1 MFRHG
6 GSQTCAVE
14 GAYAPRMPRQERRL
28 GTADQYHTDKER
40 RADNSYIWSCSIDKE
55 FHRRST
61 RKGLWGC
68 AFLVVFIASVYL
80 FMPASHG
87 MQKDI
92 WVPLIPIAVILV
104 IALPLL
110 YFQYTA
116 SDPHEQYLMNDEY
129 VKSGYGKSSIYS
141 EFKKIKKMKVTSGY
155 IELIGN
161 FSTNRIYVPAEDMD
175 FVRSYI
181 MQRLPADAEITNES

>member
-40 RADNSYIWSCSIDKE
+40 KKRMDRVTPRADNSYIWSCSIDKE

-68 AFLVVFIASVYL
+68 AFLVVTIEKAYL
-80 FMPASHG
+80 FMPASYG
-87 MQKDI
+87 MQTDI
-92 WVPLIPIAVILV
+92 LDPLTPTAVITTITRPKKGRKQNGQSHTEGRQFIYLV
-104 IALPLL
+104 L
-110 YFQYTA
+110 
-116 SDPHEQYLMNDEY
+116 
-129 VKSGYGKSSIYS
+129 
-141 EFKKIKKMKVTSGY
+141 
-155 IELIGN
+155 
-161 FSTNRIYVPAEDMD
+161 
-175 FVRSYI
+175 
-181 MQRLPADAEITNES
+181 